1 MRPSPANKD
10 TKNDF
15 TLSFSLPFPSLP
27 LLLPS
32 LPLPSLPS
40 LSPLPLP
47 SPPRSILHLSL
58 SCGLD
63 TSLTSQ
69 FGNEVECLSPLK
81 WHFFNHRLKL
91 VAEVPHSHQATHGC
105 YVITELGLWDV
116 VQPRYN
122 SKPCQARQHVTVI
135 SSPTLLCVVLYHHY
149 PLDTSPAFSSTS
161 LPPPDGHG
169 TALIHNRHTW
179 INVHVIIA

>member
-1 MRPSPANKD
+1 MISH
-10 TKNDF
+10 
-15 TLSFSLPFPSLP
+15 SFSHSPFPLSLP
-27 LLLPS
+27 
-32 LPLPSLPS
+32 PLS
-40 LSPLPLP
+40 LP
-47 SPPRSILHLSL
+47 SPPSPPLSPSL
-58 SCGLD
+58 LFFISPSCGLD

-149 PLDTSPAFSSTS
+149 PLDTSPALSSTS

-179 INVHVIIA
+179 ISVHVIIA